1 MNEENRNKR
10 SNNKGLTIYEVI
22 VIVLAIFF
30 VIYWVGIPKIP
41 PTPRVQTPR
50 SICQSNMKFL
60 GLAIQMYADENS
72 GSYPLPE
79 KWCDLVS
86 PYLGDSADKMNL
98 CPAVK
103 EYKYHYAMN
112 PNCKPNSPPDT
123 VLLFET
129 QNSGLNLSGGLELL
143 TTDNHGGTGCNI
155 VFNDGSSTYI
165 KKEEIPNLK
174 WNAERKNE

>member
-1 MNEENRNKR
+1 MIRQKKGKATFPTTLIISGLSILMVIIWILRPHIPINK
-10 SNNKGLTIYEVI
+10 K
-22 VIVLAIFF
+22 
-30 VIYWVGIPKIP
+30 
-41 PTPRVQTPR
+41 QTPLIACSYR
-50 SICQSNMKFL
+50 LKQL
-60 GLAIQMYADENS
+60 GLGFQIYAQEKS

-86 PYLGDSADKMNL
+86 PYLGDLADKAFH

-129 QNSGLNLSGGLELL
+129 QNSGWNLSGGTELL
-143 TTDNHGGTGCNI
+143 TTENHKEKVCN
-155 VFNDGSSTYI
+155 VLFNYGSLEI
-165 KKEEIPNLK
+165 KVEGIKPEEIPNLK
-174 WNAERKNE
+174 WE

>member
-1 MNEENRNKR
+1 MNEEYRNKQF
-10 SNNKGLTIYEVI
+10 NNKGLTIYEAII
-22 VIVLAIFF
+22 VALIIFAIILLFA
-30 VIYWVGIPKIP
+30 
-41 PTPRVQTPR
+41 PR
-50 SICQSNMKFL
+50 SIPRNRPSAKLILCKQNMKHL
-60 GLAIQMYADENS
+60 GLTIQLYADDNS

-79 KWCDLVS
+79 KWYDLVS
-86 PYLGDSADKMNL
+86 PYLGDLADKAFH

-129 QNSGLNLSGGLELL
+129 QNSDWNLSGGPELL
-143 TTDNHGGTGCNI
+143 TTENHKEKVCN
-155 VFNDGSSTYI
+155 VLFNYGSLEIKVEGI

-174 WNAERKNE
+174 WNMEK

>member
-1 MNEENRNKR
+1 
-10 SNNKGLTIYEVI
+10 
-22 VIVLAIFF
+22 
-30 VIYWVGIPKIP
+30 
-41 PTPRVQTPR
+41 
-50 SICQSNMKFL
+50 MKCF

-79 KWCDLVS
+79 KWYDLVS
-86 PYLGDSADKMNL
+86 PYFGNEADELNH

-129 QNSGLNLSGGLELL
+129 QNTGWDLSGGPELL
-143 TTDNHGGTGCNI
+143 TTENHKEKVCN
-155 VFNDGSSTYI
+155 VLFNDGSVVTV

-174 WNAERKNE
+174 WE